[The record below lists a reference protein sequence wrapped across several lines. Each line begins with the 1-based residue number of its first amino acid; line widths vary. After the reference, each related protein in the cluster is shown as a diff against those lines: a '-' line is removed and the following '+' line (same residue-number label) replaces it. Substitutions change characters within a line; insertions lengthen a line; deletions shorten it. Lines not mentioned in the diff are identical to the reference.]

1 MKYFLKLGET
11 HFAMK
16 SIDRR
21 NFCKTGVSA
30 AVGLSIPGML
40 SGCGK
45 AAVQLPPSE
54 GINATVAAIKGEKL
68 RSMTRDALDAIGG
81 ISSVV
86 HEDEK
91 VFIKPN
97 FVTFP
102 WASQNR
108 CFHIGECTKPE
119 IIITVAEE
127 CLKAGARSVVIGEG
141 SHLPT
146 FQWEDALTLDGS
158 TNLVREAAE
167 LNKKYK
173 GTISMA
179 CLEED
184 SPGWTM
190 VPSTTHMEE
199 IAISS
204 MVSDADRV
212 ITIPVAKTHSWAQLT
227 LSTKNFLGITPLSR
241 YAQWVDNSWWNRGSF
256 DHRSPTAISR
266 VFLDITK
273 GIEPDLA
280 VIDFSIGLDGNGPTL
295 DSGGKT
301 CDMKDQIGSWA
312 ILASTDLMAADAT
325 AARIM
330 NHKVEDIKQLTLGF
344 NMGLGEIREDSIEI
358 RGESLDALISSWK
371 PARLKG

>member
-1 MKYFLKLGET
+1 MKNFN
-11 HFAMK
+11 
-16 SIDRR
+16 RR
-21 NFCKTGVSA
+21 YFCKTGLSLA
-30 AVGLSIPGML
+30 AGLSIPGML
-40 SGCGK
+40 SGCGGD
-45 AAVQLPPSE
+45 AVSLPPSE
-54 GINATVAAIKGEKL
+54 GIKAKVAAIKGVDL
-68 RSMTRDALDAIGG
+68 RAMTREALEAIGG

-97 FVTFP
+97 FVSFP

-146 FQWEDALTLDGS
+146 FNWEDAVTLDGS
-158 TNLVREAAE
+158 TNLLREAAE
-167 LNKKYK
+167 LNLKYK
-173 GTISMA
+173 GSIAMA

-190 VPSTTHMEE
+190 VPSTTHMGE

-204 MVSDADRV
+204 LVSDADRI

-227 LSTKNFLGITPLSR
+227 LSTKNFLGITPLSK
-241 YAQWVDNSWWNRGSF
+241 YAQWVENSWWNRGSF
-256 DHRSPTAISR
+256 DHRSPEAISR

-273 GIEPDLA
+273 GIAPDLA
-280 VIDFSIGLDGNGPTL
+280 IIDFSIGLDGNGPTL

-312 ILASTDLMAADAT
+312 LLASTDLMAADAT
-325 AARIM
+325 AARLM
-330 NHKVEDIKQLTLGF
+330 NHQVENIKQLTMGY

-358 RGESLDALISSWK
+358 TGEKLDNLISSWK